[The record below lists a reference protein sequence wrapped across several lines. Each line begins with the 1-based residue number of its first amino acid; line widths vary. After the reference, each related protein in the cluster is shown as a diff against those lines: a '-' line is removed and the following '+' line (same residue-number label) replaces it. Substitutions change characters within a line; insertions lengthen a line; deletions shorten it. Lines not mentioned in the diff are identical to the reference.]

1 MGKEETNAYLFFF
14 FFSSPPPA
22 SQLDIVTFYFL
33 YKTGFFFFSLVYRTV
48 QASNCQL
55 AVTWKE
61 VSCIVEAKQESR
73 RINSNNS
80 ASDSLE
86 WTVRTQPDEKTLL
99 IFFFFSD
106 SEITQLLFVTN
117 TCSVTLSGWYL
128 HSPMQLETWNWSCL
142 NNQSFE
148 LFMWIMPANVKVCI
162 CSQPGSQQHCLSVK
176 AFYVQ
181 YSPEELFLSLLLSV
195 NIARSRIHFNSK

>member
-1 MGKEETNAYLFFF
+1 MLFFFFF

-117 TCSVTLSGWYL
+117 TCSVTLSG
-128 HSPMQLETWNWSCL
+128 
-142 NNQSFE
+142 
-148 LFMWIMPANVKVCI
+148 
-162 CSQPGSQQHCLSVK
+162 
-176 AFYVQ
+176 
-181 YSPEELFLSLLLSV
+181 
-195 NIARSRIHFNSK
+195 

>member
-1 MGKEETNAYLFFF
+1 MGKEETNAFFF
-14 FFSSPPPA
+14 LSFFFLFYSSPPPA

-33 YKTGFFFFSLVYRTV
+33 YKTGFFFPLVYRTV

-99 IFFFFSD
+99 IFF
-106 SEITQLLFVTN
+106 LLFRFRN
-117 TCSVTLSGWYL
+117 NSASFCDKYLQSHPFWMIPSLSYATGD
-128 HSPMQLETWNWSCL
+128 
-142 NNQSFE
+142 
-148 LFMWIMPANVKVCI
+148 
-162 CSQPGSQQHCLSVK
+162 
-176 AFYVQ
+176 
-181 YSPEELFLSLLLSV
+181 
-195 NIARSRIHFNSK
+195 

>member
-1 MGKEETNAYLFFF
+1 MLFFF
-14 FFSSPPPA
+14 FFLPPTSQPA
-22 SQLDIVTFYFL
+22 GHSHILFSIQNWIY
-33 YKTGFFFFSLVYRTV
+33 YFFSLVYRTV

-61 VSCIVEAKQESR
+61 ISCIVEAKQESR

-99 IFFFFSD
+99 IFFFSD

-117 TCSVTLSGWYL
+117 TCSVTLSG
-128 HSPMQLETWNWSCL
+128 
-142 NNQSFE
+142 
-148 LFMWIMPANVKVCI
+148 
-162 CSQPGSQQHCLSVK
+162 
-176 AFYVQ
+176 
-181 YSPEELFLSLLLSV
+181 
-195 NIARSRIHFNSK
+195 